1 MNSPIE
7 DTPSREVNR
16 QTNRYWLFGLF
27 FFLILLLFILNLVLG
42 SVNIPVKNIWTIL
55 VGGEGVKESW
65 VYIVQNSRLPR
76 VLTAALAG
84 IALSASGL
92 QMQTMFRNPLADPF
106 ILGIN
111 SGASLGVALAILGS
125 SFVGGLFIPSLNVAG
140 EFSLV
145 LAASAGAS
153 VVLAL
158 ILLVGRWVQNPTTL
172 LILGLMFGHATGA
185 VVSLLIYFSAPER
198 IQAYSIWSFGSFSGV
213 NWTQLK
219 VMAIVILGGVGLL
232 ALLPKGLNALLL
244 GEDYARTMGLNTGLL
259 RFVVLLSA
267 SVLSGA
273 VTAFCGPIGFIG
285 VAVPHIARNLFK
297 TSNHKILIPAI
308 VLVGAAVSM
317 AASLIAQLPGSQLVL
332 PINVVT
338 SLFGAPF
345 VLWVVLKRKR
355 GATSFNV

>member
-1 MNSPIE
+1 MNQASKSP
-7 DTPSREVNR
+7 TNQQKNR
-16 QTNRYWLFGLF
+16 LWLFG
-27 FFLILLLFILNLVLG
+27 FFLLLILVLLLLNLTFG
-42 SVNIPVKNIWTIL
+42 SVSIPLKDIWGVLI
-55 VGGEGVKESW
+55 GKEGVRESW
-65 VYIVQNSRLPR
+65 VYIIHNSRLPR

-111 SGASLGVALAILGS
+111 SGASLGVAIAILGS
-125 SFVGGLFIPSLNVAG
+125 SFVGGLFLPAMSLGG

-145 LAASAGAS
+145 LAASLGAGL
-153 VVLAL
+153 VLAL

-172 LILGLMFGHATGA
+172 LILGLMFGHATSA
-185 VVSLLIYFSAPER
+185 VVSLLVYFSAPER

-213 NWTQLK
+213 NWTQLN
-219 VMAIVILGGVGLL
+219 VMALVILAGVSLM

-244 GEDYARTMGLNTGLL
+244 GEDYARTMGLNVGVL
-259 RFVVLLSA
+259 RFIVLLSA

-308 VLVGAAVSM
+308 ILIGAAVSM

-345 VLWVVLKRKR
+345 VVWVVLKRKR
-355 GATSFNV
+355 GAASFNV

>member
-1 MNSPIE
+1 MNQ
-7 DTPSREVNR
+7 TPNNPMST
-16 QTNRYWLFGLF
+16 QTKRLWLFGLF
-27 FFLILLLFILNLVLG
+27 LLLILGLFLLNLALG
-42 SVNIPVKNIWTIL
+42 SVSIPLKDIWGSLI
-55 VGGEGVKESW
+55 GREGVKESW

-111 SGASLGVALAILGS
+111 SGASLGVAIAILGS
-125 SFVGGLFIPSLNVAG
+125 GFVGGLFLPALNLRG

-145 LAASAGAS
+145 LAASIGAGL
-153 VVLAL
+153 VLAL

-185 VVSLLIYFSAPER
+185 IVSILVYFSAPER

-213 NWTQLK
+213 NWTQLN
-219 VMAIVILGGVGLL
+219 VMALVVLVGVGLM

-244 GEDYARTMGLNTGLL
+244 GEDYARTMGLNVGLL

-308 VLVGAAVSM
+308 ILIGAAVSM

-345 VLWVVLKRKR
+345 VVWVVLKRKR
-355 GATSFNV
+355 GATSFSV

>member
-1 MNSPIE
+1 MNQASKSP
-7 DTPSREVNR
+7 TNQQKNR
-16 QTNRYWLFGLF
+16 LWLFG
-27 FFLILLLFILNLVLG
+27 FFLLLILVLLLLNLTFG
-42 SVNIPVKNIWTIL
+42 SVSIPLKDIWGVLI
-55 VGGEGVKESW
+55 GKEGVRESW
-65 VYIVQNSRLPR
+65 VYIIHNSRLPR

-111 SGASLGVALAILGS
+111 SGASLGVAIAILGS
-125 SFVGGLFIPSLNVAG
+125 SFVGGLFLPAMSLGG

-145 LAASAGAS
+145 LAASLGAGL
-153 VVLAL
+153 VLAL

-172 LILGLMFGHATGA
+172 LILGLMFGHATSA
-185 VVSLLIYFSAPER
+185 VVSLLVYFSAPER

-213 NWTQLK
+213 NWTQLN
-219 VMAIVILGGVGLL
+219 VMALVILAGVSLM

-244 GEDYARTMGLNTGLL
+244 GEDYARTMGLNVGVL
-259 RFVVLLSA
+259 RFIVLLSA

-285 VAVPHIARNLFK
+285 VAVPHVARNLFK

-308 VLVGAAVSM
+308 ILIGAAVSM

-345 VLWVVLKRKR
+345 VVWVVLKRKR
-355 GATSFNV
+355 GAASFNV

>member
-1 MNSPIE
+1 MNQVSKSL
-7 DTPSREVNR
+7 TNQQRSRL
-16 QTNRYWLFGLF
+16 WLFGLF
-27 FFLILLLFILNLVLG
+27 LLLILVLLLLSLTFG
-42 SVNIPVKNIWTIL
+42 SVSIPLKDIWGVL
-55 VGGEGVKESW
+55 VGREGVKESW
-65 VYIVQNSRLPR
+65 AYIIQNARLPR

-125 SFVGGLFIPSLNVAG
+125 SFVGGLFLPAMSLGG

-145 LAASAGAS
+145 LAASAGAGL
-153 VVLAL
+153 VLAL

-172 LILGLMFGHATGA
+172 LILGLMFGHATSA
-185 VVSLLIYFSAPER
+185 VVSLLVYFSAPER

-213 NWTQLK
+213 NWTQLN
-219 VMAIVILGGVGLL
+219 VMALVILAGVWLM

-244 GEDYARTMGLNTGLL
+244 GEDYARTMGLNVGLL
-259 RFVVLLSA
+259 RFIVLLSA

-297 TSNHKILIPAI
+297 TSNHKVLIPAI
-308 VLVGAAVSM
+308 ILIGAAVSM
-317 AASLIAQLPGSQLVL
+317 AASLVAQLPGSQLVL

-345 VLWVVLKRKR
+345 VVWVVLKRKR

>member
-1 MNSPIE
+1 MNQASKSP
-7 DTPSREVNR
+7 TNQQRSRL
-16 QTNRYWLFGLF
+16 WLFGLF
-27 FFLILLLFILNLVLG
+27 LLLILVLLLLSLTFG
-42 SVNIPVKNIWTIL
+42 SVSIPLKDVWGVL
-55 VGGEGVKESW
+55 VGREGVKESW
-65 VYIVQNSRLPR
+65 AYIIQNARLPR

-125 SFVGGLFIPSLNVAG
+125 SFVGGLFLPAMSLGG

-145 LAASAGAS
+145 LAASAGAGL
-153 VVLAL
+153 VLAL

-172 LILGLMFGHATGA
+172 LILGLMFGHATSA
-185 VVSLLIYFSAPER
+185 VVSLLVYFSAPER

-213 NWTQLK
+213 NWTQLN
-219 VMAIVILGGVGLL
+219 VMALVILAGVVLM

-244 GEDYARTMGLNTGLL
+244 GEEYARTMGLNVGLL
-259 RFVVLLSA
+259 RFIVLLSA

-297 TSNHKILIPAI
+297 TSNHKVLIPAI
-308 VLVGAAVSM
+308 ILIGAAVSM
-317 AASLIAQLPGSQLVL
+317 AASLVAQLPGSQLVL

-345 VLWVVLKRKR
+345 VVWVVLKRKR